1 MDISYG
7 LGTASRGLGL
17 GTAQAAQIMKEI
29 GFDGVDFGF
38 CEFGSVAFGGTDAAK
53 ELYLQ
58 RYADVE
64 KAGLKV
70 CQSHL
75 HYLPGHIWGEGLY
88 QKFEDEY
95 LPAYINSIETCG
107 EIGCPVA
114 VIHLYFEDSK
124 EATFNGNVALISK
137 LLPYLEKNNVK
148 LAIENIFKG
157 GDEGP
162 LRYSDCH
169 ITLADDIMEYVDK
182 LNHPLVGV
190 CLDTGHAVA
199 TNQNVFE
206 MIKKYGKHLV
216 ALHMNSNAGRD
227 MHLLPGTLASWLDPN
242 DYGEVSRALKEIG
255 YSGAYNLEI
264 GCGEN
269 WPNKPMSGVYYL
281 QLVYAV
287 ASGYARL
294 AE

>member
-1 MDISYG
+1 MDISYS
-7 LGTASRGLGL
+7 LITASRGLGL
-17 GTAQAAQIMKEI
+17 NDAESAKIMKQI

-38 CEFGSVAFGGTDAAK
+38 NGSVAFAGGDTAA
-53 ELYLQ
+53 EYYLKT
-58 RYADVE
+58 YEDI
-64 KAGLKV
+64 KNAGLKV

-95 LPAYINSIETCG
+95 LPAYINEIEVCG
-107 EIGCPVA
+107 KMGCPVA

-124 EATFNGNVALISK
+124 KATLDGNVTLINK

-157 GDEGP
+157 GDQGP

-169 ITLADDIMEYVDK
+169 ITTPDDIMEYVDK
-182 LNHPLVGV
+182 MNHPLIGV

-199 TNQNVFE
+199 TNQDVFE

-227 MHLLPGTLASWLDPN
+227 MHLIPGTLDSWLDPN
-242 DYGEVSRALKEIG
+242 DYCEVSKALKDIG
-255 YSGAYNLEI
+255 YKGAYNLEI
-264 GCGEN
+264 GCGN
-269 WPNKPMSGVYYL
+269 WPNKPLSGVCYL

-287 ASGYARL
+287 ASGYAKL